1 MINKKVDFLSLSTFL
16 KKITR
21 PIKERFQHVT
31 NINITCL
38 TGSPYEQIINNF
50 IFGIK
55 KLVTLSLSHYFAN
68 QGGTNIRCQLVEII

>member
-55 KLVTLSLSHYFAN
+55 
-68 QGGTNIRCQLVEII
+68 